1 MTSFHFVLFMV
12 INLQDIAY
20 QYNNAGG
27 GGGRMGDVFWRQAT
41 FQTEVLNTL

>member
-1 MTSFHFVLFMV
+1 MTSFSFVLFMV

-27 GGGRMGDVFWRQAT
+27 GDGWVWEMYFAVRDFDKII
-41 FQTEVLNTL
+41 